1 MEKRKKKLKLFDS
14 FRNDLVLRVFSI
26 VLAVVI
32 WIILSITLF
41 PTIYITVYDVPV
53 KLEIEGTEVESN
65 GLSALNFDEDTT
77 VDVRLSGMR
86 YEIGNYSSSDLIAT
100 LNIDDV
106 TKAGV
111 YDLSVNVR
119 SANGD
124 NCEIL
129 NVSPSKVR
137 VSFDTIQ
144 SVELPIEVE
153 YTGISAEDG

>member
-65 GLSALNFDEDTT
+65 GLSALNFDFT
-77 VDVRLSGMR
+77 S
-86 YEIGNYSSSDLIAT
+86 
-100 LNIDDV
+100 
-106 TKAGV
+106 
-111 YDLSVNVR
+111 
-119 SANGD
+119 
-124 NCEIL
+124 
-129 NVSPSKVR
+129 
-137 VSFDTIQ
+137 
-144 SVELPIEVE
+144 
-153 YTGISAEDG
+153 